1 MGLSPEEAQ
10 RYARHLILPEIGQEG
25 QRKLK
30 AASVLILGAG
40 GLGSP
45 AAIYLAAAGVGRL
58 GLVDFDV
65 VDLSNLQRQIIHS
78 SDAVGHSKITSAI
91 ARLHAVNPEIE
102 LEPFEFKLTSANAL
116 DVIRGFDVVIDGTDN
131 FPSRYLINDA
141 CVLLGKPDVYGS
153 IFRFEGQASVFA
165 AEGGPC
171 YRCLYPEPPPSGMV
185 PDCAE
190 AGVLGV
196 LPAIIGSIQA
206 TEVLK
211 LLLGIGDP
219 LVGRM
224 LLLDALSMRFSE
236 FKFRRSPD
244 CAVCGEH
251 PSLTRLIDYD
261 AFCRVSEDRPSSM
274 SRVIPEISVQELKR
288 RLDRKEEILILDV
301 REPYEYQMANLHG
314 VLIPLRELPE
324 RVTELDS
331 SRDTVVHCHTG
342 VRSALAVQFLRQ
354 KGFGKAVNLAG
365 GVDRWAVQIDPS
377 MRRY

>member
-261 AFCRVSEDRPSSM
+261 AFCHVSEDRPSSM